1 MTDMRV
7 IMERLWTALESISHD
22 FDYPPD
28 PESLLELQTA
38 LTQMGLVVIDV
49 CDLPTD
55 GIIAGALGQL
65 G

>member
-1 MTDMRV
+1 MDT
-7 IMERLWTALESISHD
+7 IMDRLWIALESISHD

-38 LTQMGLVVIDV
+38 LQEMGLMVIDV
-49 CDLPTD
+49 SESPADD
-55 GIIAGALGQL
+55 IIAGALGQL

>member
-1 MTDMRV
+1 MDT
-7 IMERLWTALESISHD
+7 IMDRLWIALESISHD

-38 LTQMGLVVIDV
+38 LQEMGLMIVDV
-49 CDLPTD
+49 PESPADAV
-55 GIIAGALGQL
+55 IAGALGQL